1 MVGDIAILEW
11 PDQHHILEE
20 LQTFKGKK
28 NKQKKQEK
36 QKLLL
41 KF

>member
-1 MVGDIAILEW
+1 MVGDIAILER

-28 NKQKKQEK
+28 NKNQNQKK